1 MKISL
6 SWLFD
11 HIDADWRKV
20 DVQNLVNQFNL
31 KTAEIEGFEKVS
43 IDPKQFTVVLV
54 ESVGNQV
61 EAFSPELGKKFSLP
75 LRDGAKVGEYYFINT
90 SECSYASGIDFKSIK
105 DGLLPA
111 LYFDSDAA
119 AAKWQSKV
127 DLEDYIFE
135 VDNKSLTH
143 RPDMWGHRGFAREIA
158 ALIDLEMLPESN
170 FLADI
175 PIKELS
181 DKFTGDDKNPI
192 STKIET
198 KNCKR
203 FSSLY
208 IKKAANLPSQL
219 WMAVRLFRCDTRGI
233 NNFVDLTNYV
243 MLDVGQPMH
252 VFDANKIAGQKIVIR
267 QAKKGEVLELLDG
280 SNLELVPEDTIILD
294 GKKPTS
300 LAGIKGGLDSGSSDE
315 TESIL
320 LESANFDATEIRRA
334 SVRHKVRT
342 EASARFEKTLDPNQ
356 NVSAIERFIK
366 LQQEVEPGLLIEN
379 PIVSLGSKVEP
390 KLVEVT
396 HQFIESKLGIKIE
409 PSFVVN
415 SLEKIGFGV
424 QIAQDKYLVT
434 IPTWRCVKDVTIPE
448 DILEE
453 ISRMWGY
460 DKIDAVLPSKAMQP
474 GSLDATF
481 RVREIK
487 RALAGAAAMH
497 EVRNYPFYDEEFLQQ
512 IKWQPAQAVE
522 VKNPV
527 SENWK
532 RLVTSLIPH
541 LCKSILQNNHDK
553 SEFGFFEWGRI
564 WYPKDK
570 KNAIE
575 ARTLSGL
582 FYKNSKLDF
591 YDAKNKLEKLFSAL
605 NLEVTWEKPSGNV
618 PVWFHPHQ
626 TASLVCEGKQIG
638 MAGNLGSGWMR
649 EIAEGDAFAFEIDG
663 EFLLGHEV
671 CEPSYKK
678 SSRYQAISLDVSL
691 LTPLSTTVA
700 DLQNRIKKVDSRI
713 YKVELV
719 DSFQKDDWV
728 DKKALT
734 FRYHFVD
741 SEKTL
746 AGEEIA
752 VIQQQVE
759 HTMQKIGAQV
769 R

>member
-11 HIDADWRKV
+11 HIDADWRKI

-31 KTAEIEGFEKVS
+31 KTAEIEGFEKIS

-61 EAFSPELGKKFSLP
+61 DAFSPELGKKFSLP
-75 LRDGAKVGEYYFINT
+75 LRDDAKVGEYYFINT
-90 SECSYASGIDFKSIK
+90 SECRWASGADFKSIK

-119 AAKWQSKV
+119 AAKWKDKV

-175 PIKELS
+175 PVKELS

-192 STKIET
+192 STKIKT
-198 KNCKR
+198 KNCDR
-203 FSSLY
+203 LATLY
-208 IKKAANLPSQL
+208 VGKAANLPSQL
-219 WMAVRLFRCDTRGI
+219 WMAIRLFRCDARAI
-233 NNFVDLTNYV
+233 NNFVDITNYV
-243 MLDVGQPMH
+243 MFDIGHPIH
-252 VFDANKIAGQKIVIR
+252 VFDANRVESKSLVIR
-267 QAKKGEVLELLDG
+267 QAKDGEQMKLLDG
-280 SNLELVPEDTIILD
+280 TDLKLVAEDMVIFD
-294 GKKPTS
+294 GKVATS
-300 LAGIKGGLDSGSSDE
+300 LVGIKGGFGSGSSDA
-315 TESIL
+315 TESLL
-320 LESANFDATEIRRA
+320 LESGGYDATTIRRSSA
-334 SVRHKVRT
+334 RHKVRT
-342 EASARFEKTLDPNQ
+342 DASARFEKTLDPNQ

-366 LQQEVEPGLLIEN
+366 LQQEVEPDLLIES

-390 KLVEVT
+390 KLAEIT
-396 HQFIESKLGIKIE
+396 HDFIESKLGIKIE

-434 IPTWRCVKDVTIPE
+434 IPTWRCVKDVTTPE

-460 DKIDAVLPSKAMQP
+460 DKIEPVLPSKAMQP

-487 RALAGAAAMH
+487 RALANAAAMH

-512 IKWQPAQAVE
+512 IKWQPSQAVE

-527 SENWK
+527 SENWR

-541 LCKSILQNNHDK
+541 LCKSILQNIHTR
-553 SEFGFFEWGRI
+553 SEFSFFEWGRI

-591 YDAKNKLEKLFSAL
+591 YDAKNNLEKLFSAL
-605 NLEVTWEKPSGNV
+605 NLEVTWEKPSGNI

-626 TASLVCEGKQIG
+626 TANLVCEGKQIG

-649 EIAEGDAFAFEIDG
+649 EVAEGDAFAFEIDG

-671 CEPSYKK
+671 REPSYEK
-678 SSRYQAISLDVSL
+678 SSRYQPISLDVSL
-691 LTPLSTTVA
+691 LTPLGITVA
-700 DLQNRIKKVDSRI
+700 DLQNRIKKIDSRI

-741 SEKTL
+741 PEKTL
-746 AGEEIA
+746 TGEEIA

-759 HTMQKIGAQV
+759 HAMQKGGAQV